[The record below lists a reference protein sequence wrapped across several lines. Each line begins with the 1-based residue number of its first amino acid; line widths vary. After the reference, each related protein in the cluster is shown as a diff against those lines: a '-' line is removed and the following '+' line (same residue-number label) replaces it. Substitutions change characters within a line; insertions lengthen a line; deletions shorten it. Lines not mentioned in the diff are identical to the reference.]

1 MSELA
6 QDFSVEIQDVK
17 VETDIDSQVLAIPE
31 QARLIVVKDKESMT
45 MADNTINGI
54 NEWLKKVDEH
64 YKPMADAAFKTHR
77 SITSRWKEIKQ
88 PLEDAKTH
96 LVNLVKAYQRK
107 VREEAEAEQRRLA
120 EIARKQEEERRL
132 AEAIEAEKE
141 GNVEEAQAIIEEEV
155 FVPTPV
161 VRPDV
166 PKVDGRRY
174 ATKPK
179 ARVINKMDVIK
190 VVASN
195 PTLIDLL
202 DINVTV
208 ANQKAKAFGTN
219 LGKIIKGLE
228 YYED

>member
-1 MSELA
+1 MTIQLSDETNA
-6 QDFSVEIQDVK
+6 VEK
-17 VETDIDSQVLAIPE
+17 KALAIPD
-31 QARLIVVKDKESMT
+31 QAKLIVVSDKDSMA
-45 MADNTINGI
+45 MADNTVEAITAMMK
-54 NEWLKKVDEH
+54 EVDTVF
-64 YKPMADAAFKTHR
+64 KPMADKAFAAHR
-77 SITSRWKEIKQ
+77 EITGRWKTIKQ

-96 LVNLVKAYQRK
+96 LVNQVKAYQRK

-141 GNVEEAQAIIEEEV
+141 GNAEEAQAIIEEEV

-228 YYED
+228 YYEE

>member
-1 MSELA
+1 MNGNEAIDITPEREIESQALVMS
-6 QDFSVEIQDVK
+6 
-17 VETDIDSQVLAIPE
+17 E
-31 QARLIVVKDKESMT
+31 QARLISVTDKMSMEI
-45 MADNTINGI
+45 ADNT
-54 NEWLKKVDEH
+54 VDEIGKAITRINNH
-64 YKPMADAAFKTHR
+64 YKPLADAAFKSHR
-77 SITSRWKEIKQ
+77 LITTQWNKMKQ
-88 PLEDAKTH
+88 PLEDVKTH
-96 LVNLVKAYQRK
+96 LVNQVKAYQRK

-132 AEAIEAEKE
+132 AEALEAEKE

-228 YYED
+228 YYEE